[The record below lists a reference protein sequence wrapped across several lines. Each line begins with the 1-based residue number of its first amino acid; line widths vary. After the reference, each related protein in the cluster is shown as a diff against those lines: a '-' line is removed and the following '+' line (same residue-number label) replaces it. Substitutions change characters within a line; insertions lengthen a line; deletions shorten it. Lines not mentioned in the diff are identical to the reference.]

1 MKIKKCPVCGAK
13 NTEVCI
19 GGIDASYYAR
29 CREAE
34 CALCGPFR
42 DTPEGAIKIWNRLE
56 LRKAK

>member
-13 NTEVCI
+13 YTEVCI
-19 GGIDASYYAR
+19 GGIDTSYYAR

-42 DTPEGAIKIWNRLE
+42 STPKKAIKIWNRL
-56 LRKAK
+56 RKDK